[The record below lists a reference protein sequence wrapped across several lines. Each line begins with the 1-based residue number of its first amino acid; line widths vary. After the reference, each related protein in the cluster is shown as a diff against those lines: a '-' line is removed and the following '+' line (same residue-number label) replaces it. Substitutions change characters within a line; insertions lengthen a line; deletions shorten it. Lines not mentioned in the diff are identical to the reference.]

1 MTHLLGID
9 FMYDTPKNRAF
20 VEKII
25 QECNG
30 QMDCVTDKNAVFAF
44 KDVDSMKKADHELYK
59 IGIISDLVTDNV

>member
-1 MTHLLGID
+1 MSYLLGID

-30 QMDCVTDKNAVFAF
+30 QMDCVTDKNVVFAF
-44 KDVDSMKKADHELYK
+44 KDADLMKKADHELYK
-59 IGIISDLVTDNV
+59 LGIHCDSVESA